1 MQEFEH
7 SFEYLFWAI
16 DTTRS
21 DIALEYSIMKVTP
34 VKWDEYNFE
43 KALKH
48 LKTYGLR
55 GNEPS
60 LHSDWMKVIINTQIF
75 GGCGT
80 IDDMLSYAGYNVD
93 RIKISR
99 KYSFTNFLQYY
110 HIIEEVKR
118 CRKGGRVFEITKFG
132 EDLIDYAAKH

>member
-1 MQEFEH
+1 
-7 SFEYLFWAI
+7 
-16 DTTRS
+16 
-21 DIALEYSIMKVTP
+21 MKVTP

>member
-1 MQEFEH
+1 MEQSDY
-7 SFEYLFWAI
+7 SFELLLFAI
-16 DTTRS
+16 DIVRS
-21 DIALEYSIMKVTP
+21 DVARRYNIVKTTP
-34 VKWDEYNFE
+34 MKWDEYNFE
-43 KALKH
+43 KAFRY

-55 GNEPS
+55 GKEPS
-60 LHSDWMKVIINTQIF
+60 LDSDWMKVLVNAQIF

-80 IDDMLSYAGYNVD
+80 MDDMLSYAGYNVD